1 MTRNSAKAKQ
11 EGTDV
16 QTPESDAIEHQPAD
30 TGEQETGEQ
39 SELDILR
46 REVEE
51 LRDKNL
57 RVLAESRNLQ
67 QRVERDKAEARK
79 YAEADFSR
87 ELLVVLDDLERT
99 QESAGAATDIQTV
112 TDGVRIVYEHFL
124 KVLKGRGIER
134 IEALGTPF
142 DPAVHEAIMQQ
153 PSDEHAAGVV
163 MQEVARGY
171 KMHDR
176 VLRPSRV
183 IVSSGPAQPD
193 ADGKG
198 EE

>member
-1 MTRNSAKAKQ
+1 MTRNSAKAKK
-11 EGTDV
+11 EGPDV
-16 QTPESDAIEHQPAD
+16 QTPEPDAVDRQTAD
-30 TGEQETGEQ
+30 AGGQ
-39 SELDILR
+39 SELDVLR

-67 QRVERDKAEARK
+67 QRAQRDKAEALK
-79 YAEADFSR
+79 FAEADFSR

-99 QESAGAATDIQTV
+99 QESAGAVTDVQAV

-124 KVLKGRGIER
+124 KVLKGRGIEP

-153 PSDEHAAGVV
+153 PSDEHAAGTV

-176 VLRPSRV
+176 VLRPTRV
-183 IVSSGPAQPD
+183 VVSSGPARSETE
-193 ADGKG
+193 GKG
-198 EE
+198 